1 MCTEAGKA
9 SVFLIC
15 MKFLG
20 MPLAYFRKN
29 ASMCSMIILLNEGK
43 HMPNM
48 HKTNKYVMIYSF
60 WIDIRN

>member
-15 MKFLG
+15 MKFLE
-20 MPLAYFRKN
+20 MPLAYFQKN
-29 ASMCSMIILLNEGK
+29 ASMCSTIILLNEGK

-48 HKTNKYVMIYSF
+48 HKMN
-60 WIDIRN
+60 